1 MGATL
6 RPSHRHLR
14 TRFLVNF
21 FFVVELYNVNKTR
34 GFGSKIEGT
43 WARIGASW
51 VKIGALVPPAKNV
64 SKLFWHMEATLRP
77 SQGPVKIRI
86 LVNLFLY
93 LRTLNRQHVSSAWR
107 HNSVNNAN
115 NMALKVTQKRKFPW
129 ICLHV
134 CINGPNR
141 VFRAL

>member
-6 RPSHRHLR
+6 RPSHGHLR

-21 FFVVELYNVNKTR
+21 FFVVELFNVNKTR

-64 SKLFWHMEATLRP
+64 FKLF
-77 SQGPVKIRI
+77 
-86 LVNLFLY
+86 
-93 LRTLNRQHVSSAWR
+93 
-107 HNSVNNAN
+107 
-115 NMALKVTQKRKFPW
+115 
-129 ICLHV
+129 
-134 CINGPNR
+134 
-141 VFRAL
+141 